1 MTGLIIESLPLM
13 LLGALNAYAVT
24 IVSMIIGLPIGLIL
38 ALMRISGNR
47 NLKTFALIYIEV
59 WRAVPF
65 IVEIFIVFFILP
77 PLLNQW
83 FQIDISAF
91 QTMVIGSTLWTSA
104 NSAEVF
110 RGAIQSVPFG
120 QTEAAISLGMTY
132 FQRLRLV
139 IFPQAL
145 KITLP
150 PMIGIFTLVLKGT
163 AIGFIIDFRDLIRMG
178 QIAIERLYIHE
189 RTLASIEIYTIIMI
203 IFFLMCY
210 PLSQLSLYFE
220 RKLSTSNGEKS
231 K

>member
-1 MTGLIIESLPLM
+1 MTELLIESLPLM
-13 LLGALNAYAVT
+13 LLGALNAFAVT
-24 IVSMIIGLPIGLIL
+24 IASLIIGVPVGLIL
-38 ALMRISGNR
+38 ALMRISEKR
-47 NLKTFALIYIEV
+47 KLKIFALIYIEV

-110 RGAIQSVPFG
+110 RGAIQSIPLG
-120 QTEAAISLGMTY
+120 QTEAAISLGMSY

-178 QIAIERLYIHE
+178 QIAIERIYIQE
-189 RTLASIEIYTIIMI
+189 RILASLEIYTIIMI
-203 IFFLMCY
+203 IYFFMCY